1 MSAGGATIMG
11 TNDDEREERERQ
23 QKERERLSLT
33 DRLLGRPPRKTASGF
48 DDLRSKRR
56 TGRVVQL
63 PIRLHPRVRAIVGAI
78 MERDQHPSLV
88 VFFEEMLA
96 AYMQIHGP
104 IDETKLPTDEELVR
118 RLEDERDKR
127 DE

>member
-1 MSAGGATIMG
+1 MGG
-11 TNDDEREERERQ
+11 NDGEEEERRRQQRERERM
-23 QKERERLSLT
+23 SLT

-88 VFFEEMLA
+88 ALFEEMLA
-96 AYMQIHGP
+96 AYMKVHGG
-104 IDETKLPTDEELVR
+104 IDQSLLPSDEELIR
-118 RLEDERDKR
+118 RIEDERDKR
-127 DE
+127 DGE

>member
-1 MSAGGATIMG
+1 MG
-11 TNDDEREERERQ
+11 TADDEERERERQ
-23 QKERERLSLT
+23 QRERERWSLT
-33 DRLLGRPPRKTASGF
+33 DRLVGKPPGKTASGF

-88 VFFEEMLA
+88 ALFEEMLS
-96 AYMQIHGP
+96 AYMHVHGP
-104 IDETKLPTDEELVR
+104 IDQSVLPSDEELVR
-118 RLEDERDKR
+118 RYEQEQDKR
-127 DE
+127 DG